1 MEDDQPIPRLIEAL
15 RSRDGIIITFEDGKY
30 ALYSAALLYAMF
42 PKANELIEDLSD
54 QD

>member
-15 RSRDGIIITFEDGKY
+15 RSRDGIIKY

-42 PKANELIEDLSD
+42 PKANELIEDLRD